1 MGNEVLT
8 LVSEPAFKPDSPQQ
22 KVCGS
27 CAWYEAKRGPTGRV
41 LRSHAGRCTWN
52 PPSYDMPLAVIRAIG
67 PFPPI
72 VYRVAM
78 FKDTNAET
86 CKCWKPK

>member
-8 LVSEPAFKPDSPQQ
+8 LVSEPACKPDSPQQ
-22 KVCGS
+22 KVCGT

-41 LRSHAGRCTWN
+41 LRSHAGRCTW
-52 PPSYDMPLAVIRAIG
+52 PIPTFDLPISIIRGHGPLLPVMH
-67 PFPPI
+67 
-72 VYRVAM
+72 RVAM